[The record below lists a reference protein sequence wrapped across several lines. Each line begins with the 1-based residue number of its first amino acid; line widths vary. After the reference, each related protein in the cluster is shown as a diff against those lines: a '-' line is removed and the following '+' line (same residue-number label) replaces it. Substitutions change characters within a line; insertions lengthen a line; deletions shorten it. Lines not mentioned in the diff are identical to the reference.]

1 MGIAPFEL
9 TPEHKSIPNLIKNR
23 SMANIVY
30 LIKHNPSKGKQSHM
44 SIIIDLAGE
53 SNEKQIRGLMLH
65 VIVDRP
71 VQMVP
76 AVTKFDHLTYV
87 VEKCD
92 VEHYVIGKLESSAY
106 FLYLH
111 KIPNT
116 LKNLLVPTDPSFPG
130 EYTNLIVT
138 QFYAKLCSTRAT
150 PNERANLCLIPLG
163 QIVYGELIERNSGI
177 THWSSAVNCQQY
189 ARLLIEFGLGLQW
202 PDSVDVA
209 GDVAPEII
217 DIAVFYQSLA
227 AKYHDK

>member
-130 EYTNLIVT
+130 EYTNLIVS
-138 QFYAKLCSTRAT
+138 FNHRHRIFLLIFFSNPTRAT
-150 PNERANLCLIPLG
+150 PNERANLCLIPLVS
-163 QIVYGELIERNSGI
+163 VYYFS
-177 THWSSAVNCQQY
+177 T
-189 ARLLIEFGLGLQW
+189 EF
-202 PDSVDVA
+202 
-209 GDVAPEII
+209 
-217 DIAVFYQSLA
+217 FY
-227 AKYHDK
+227 KK